1 MIELDDKENQS
12 PLRLG
17 FGKSPSPKKSRSK
30 SIGPGG
36 LDSVAASAVKSIL
49 PSKED
54 EAKRREAR
62 RKSLANRRVSF
73 APEATLHTWDVI
85 EYMRDATA
93 SSNSSDHARAQQ
105 QFDSDPPSTPPEQA
119 DEDEDDLPD
128 SPEHQRDAHQQK
140 RCRSSAIPPMNF
152 NDLDDYSSSPVSG
165 SSNVEASSDVEED
178 VESEDDG
185 DSTAMS
191 LDQGDNTLLSEQS
204 GDSTG
209 SSARLDAALRQASD
223 QAGTRGIDFDEYGDM
238 SMEMAG
244 DEITNAFKPWAQGQH
259 FAAEDQ
265 ENNNPFDSVFRPGPQ
280 PGEDD
285 EEEGDDDMSM
295 DMTRAVGRI
304 IPQQQPQEDQEETED
319 EGDMTMD
326 MTKPMGTIWTA
337 NQSHPQAQEVEEDE
351 TRDMTMDMTRPVGRI
366 IQTHQHLYQQSPER
380 TVSFGDETMD
390 LTQAVGK
397 IHQWNPQAQPP
408 RSALKRRFESF
419 ATEDVASP
427 SIKKPVFEEPTRRTV
442 AQARDAK
449 RRRSSSSRQSLGD
462 GTMDLTVA
470 VGAIQQRQQSPVKK
484 DRRLSSRSRRS
495 SGASSI
501 MDEQTMDFTMAVGG
515 IKQQQQPKS
524 PREPSIIEEDDGEE
538 NEDMSM
544 EFTVVVGN
552 ILKQHA
558 ATAIER
564 PATPRKSPSPVRTE
578 IPTTPKDQDRFKETR
593 DLTAKKLLTPL
604 FEKQAPGSAVKDSAG
619 SRKSSARK
627 SASKEPTPSL
637 GFLSPAVFASPRRS
651 PASARKS
658 PSSAQKI
665 PSAQQTPAS
674 VQKTPLSAQK
684 IPSSPHKTPA
694 SAQKTPSS
702 ARKTPVSATKSP
714 HFAHKVTESV
724 QHTPL
729 AQTSPISVK
738 QNGSAQKPAS
748 VHKSSPLVARTPP
761 SAMKSSVSKS
771 SSRKSPVSTRRS
783 ARISLATVHPQRD
796 EHAEEAILTPSRPA
810 ETEESA
816 EEMQIDQST
825 KEASPLPEQEV
836 HDEPM
841 GEVSYPALPVPQ
853 PEQEQAKEQ
862 EQQHEHSTADTS
874 KTTETTT
881 TPQITQTPAAPS
893 PVHHHPAISMA
904 GSPIRSPA
912 AATPK
917 QIDLEELNPT
927 SPSLEKQLRSS
938 PVKFAATPEQ
948 QKQYHEEPR
957 STFAD
962 SIKFLSTPSKETG
975 TSPLKRLR
983 ALTPKKSPAKKAMTP
998 RKIATPKLSAPFIV
1012 QNKNAP
1018 GLLDLEAAKNI
1029 FAAPKTGP
1037 PAKKVQLNEFLDLA
1051 GIKFMDLTAS
1061 KRRHTVAP
1069 TPSEPHGADREDQ
1082 NIDLEGAVVAGACTM
1097 PMLDLFQHACR
1108 ELKRYI
1114 SEGKSFLKTLEAE
1127 VYEEP
1132 PPFFQAYMDATPDRK
1147 AQLDINMR
1155 DAKTNARMR
1164 SKEIWYDWRSKLLDG
1179 LLDGL
1184 NRIKTGLEADAE
1196 ILGRKQESLDSELPD
1211 LLQHYE
1217 DLLKEAEQ
1225 LEQAAAATSEEEKEE
1240 LRASRARLVE
1250 VDEQIEER
1258 KRMLADLQ
1266 RDIDEQDNLAEAYEE
1281 GKAES
1286 LAAIQEAERVKESCR
1301 GFTVEEVQSLKASV
1315 AQLEKQT
1322 GWAVASAS
1330 GANLTMTYKNTLQL
1344 YFNTT
1349 SFKVN
1354 ASSPATTPMNS
1365 PISLTHITPATL
1377 TTEQRFFLQ
1386 LMRAQLQCL
1395 DQNTISL
1402 KQLLGFVQRGWD
1414 TASLIAEQVRRLT
1427 LEQMVNVSILS
1438 DERLAVDIS
1447 VLLPKVETKVKV
1459 GVQLTATLSDPE
1471 AEDLDIKNEIDVDAK
1486 VVYGEPYNE
1495 KNMSEFVGK
1504 RVRGQGFEG
1513 WDETIREL
1521 RMRLV
1526 ATGRKGR

>member
-1 MIELDDKENQS
+1 MFLCADHNTTMIELDDKENQS

-140 RCRSSAIPPMNF
+140 RRRSSAIPPMNF

-326 MTKPMGTIWTA
+326 MTKPMGAIWTA

-524 PREPSIIEEDDGEE
+524 PREPSIIEENDGEE

-544 EFTVVVGN
+544 EFTAVVGN

-796 EHAEEAILTPSRPA
+796 EHVEEAILTPSRPA

-816 EEMQIDQST
+816 EEMQIDQPT
-825 KEASPLPEQEV
+825 KEASLLPEQEV

-862 EQQHEHSTADTS
+862 EQQHEHSTVDTL
-874 KTTETTT
+874 KTTEATT

-998 RKIATPKLSAPFIV
+998 RKIATPKLSTPFIV

-1069 TPSEPHGADREDQ
+1069 TPREPHGADREDQ
-1082 NIDLEGAVVAGACTM
+1082 NIDLEGHTKGS
-1097 PMLDLFQHACR
+1097 
-1108 ELKRYI
+1108 I
-1114 SEGKSFLKTLEAE
+1114 G
-1127 VYEEP
+1127 
-1132 PPFFQAYMDATPDRK
+1132 
-1147 AQLDINMR
+1147 
-1155 DAKTNARMR
+1155 
-1164 SKEIWYDWRSKLLDG
+1164 
-1179 LLDGL
+1179 
-1184 NRIKTGLEADAE
+1184 
-1196 ILGRKQESLDSELPD
+1196 
-1211 LLQHYE
+1211 
-1217 DLLKEAEQ
+1217 
-1225 LEQAAAATSEEEKEE
+1225 
-1240 LRASRARLVE
+1240 
-1250 VDEQIEER
+1250 
-1258 KRMLADLQ
+1258 
-1266 RDIDEQDNLAEAYEE
+1266 
-1281 GKAES
+1281 
-1286 LAAIQEAERVKESCR
+1286 
-1301 GFTVEEVQSLKASV
+1301 SV
-1315 AQLEKQT
+1315 
-1322 GWAVASAS
+1322 GW
-1330 GANLTMTYKNTLQL
+1330 
-1344 YFNTT
+1344 
-1349 SFKVN
+1349 
-1354 ASSPATTPMNS
+1354 
-1365 PISLTHITPATL
+1365 
-1377 TTEQRFFLQ
+1377 
-1386 LMRAQLQCL
+1386 
-1395 DQNTISL
+1395 
-1402 KQLLGFVQRGWD
+1402 
-1414 TASLIAEQVRRLT
+1414 
-1427 LEQMVNVSILS
+1427 
-1438 DERLAVDIS
+1438 
-1447 VLLPKVETKVKV
+1447 
-1459 GVQLTATLSDPE
+1459 
-1471 AEDLDIKNEIDVDAK
+1471 
-1486 VVYGEPYNE
+1486 
-1495 KNMSEFVGK
+1495 
-1504 RVRGQGFEG
+1504 GQ
-1513 WDETIREL
+1513 
-1521 RMRLV
+1521 
-1526 ATGRKGR
+1526 

>member
-140 RCRSSAIPPMNF
+140 RRRSSAIPPMNF

-280 PGEDD
+280 AWDDD

-326 MTKPMGTIWTA
+326 MTKPMGAIWTA
-337 NQSHPQAQEVEEDE
+337 NQLQSQVQEQEQEEDE

-544 EFTVVVGN
+544 EFTAVVGN

-796 EHAEEAILTPSRPA
+796 EHAEEAIHTPSRPA

-825 KEASPLPEQEV
+825 KEASLVPEQEV

-874 KTTETTT
+874 KTTEATT

-998 RKIATPKLSAPFIV
+998 RKIATPKLSTPFIV

-1114 SEGKSFLKTLEAE
+1114 SE
-1127 VYEEP
+1127 
-1132 PPFFQAYMDATPDRK
+1132 
-1147 AQLDINMR
+1147 
-1155 DAKTNARMR
+1155 
-1164 SKEIWYDWRSKLLDG
+1164 
-1179 LLDGL
+1179 
-1184 NRIKTGLEADAE
+1184 
-1196 ILGRKQESLDSELPD
+1196 
-1211 LLQHYE
+1211 
-1217 DLLKEAEQ
+1217 
-1225 LEQAAAATSEEEKEE
+1225 
-1240 LRASRARLVE
+1240 
-1250 VDEQIEER
+1250 
-1258 KRMLADLQ
+1258 
-1266 RDIDEQDNLAEAYEE
+1266 
-1281 GKAES
+1281 
-1286 LAAIQEAERVKESCR
+1286 
-1301 GFTVEEVQSLKASV
+1301 
-1315 AQLEKQT
+1315 
-1322 GWAVASAS
+1322 
-1330 GANLTMTYKNTLQL
+1330 
-1344 YFNTT
+1344 
-1349 SFKVN
+1349 
-1354 ASSPATTPMNS
+1354 
-1365 PISLTHITPATL
+1365 
-1377 TTEQRFFLQ
+1377 
-1386 LMRAQLQCL
+1386 
-1395 DQNTISL
+1395 
-1402 KQLLGFVQRGWD
+1402 
-1414 TASLIAEQVRRLT
+1414 
-1427 LEQMVNVSILS
+1427 
-1438 DERLAVDIS
+1438 
-1447 VLLPKVETKVKV
+1447 
-1459 GVQLTATLSDPE
+1459 
-1471 AEDLDIKNEIDVDAK
+1471 
-1486 VVYGEPYNE
+1486 
-1495 KNMSEFVGK
+1495 
-1504 RVRGQGFEG
+1504 
-1513 WDETIREL
+1513 
-1521 RMRLV
+1521 
-1526 ATGRKGR
+1526 

>member
-1 MIELDDKENQS
+1 MIDLDDKENQS

-17 FGKSPSPKKSRSK
+17 FGKSPSPKRSRTK
-30 SIGPGG
+30 NIAPAGQ
-36 LDSVAASAVKSIL
+36 DSVPPSAVKSIL

-93 SSNSSDHARAQQ
+93 SSNSSDHARAHQQ
-105 QFDSDPPSTPPEQA
+105 PDSDPPSTPPSQA
-119 DEDEDDLPD
+119 DDDQDDLPQ

-140 RCRSSAIPPMNF
+140 RRRSSAIPPMNF

-165 SSNVEASSDVEED
+165 SSNVEASSDIEEN

-191 LDQGDNTLLSEQS
+191 LDQGDNTLLSQQS
-204 GDSTG
+204 GESTG
-209 SSARLDAALRQASD
+209 SSARLDAALQQAAT

-244 DEITNAFKPWAQGQH
+244 DEVTNAFKPWAQGQH
-259 FAAEDQ
+259 FAVGD
-265 ENNNPFDSVFRPGPQ
+265 ENSNPFDSVFRPGPQ
-280 PGEDD
+280 PGD
-285 EEEGDDDMSM
+285 EEDEEDDDMSM

-304 IPQQQPQEDQEETED
+304 LPQQQPQDDQEETED

-337 NQSHPQAQEVEEDE
+337 NQPQSQPQEQEEEEDE

-366 IQTHQHLYQQSPER
+366 IQTHQNLYQQSPER

-427 SIKKPVFEEPTRRTV
+427 SVKKPLFEEPTRRTV

-462 GTMDLTVA
+462 ATMDLTVA

-524 PREPSIIEEDDGEE
+524 PREPSILEEDDAEV

-544 EFTVVVGN
+544 EFTAVVGN

-558 ATAIER
+558 ATTIER
-564 PATPRKSPSPVRTE
+564 PATPRKSPSPTRTE

-593 DLTAKKLLTPL
+593 DLAAKKLLTPL
-604 FEKQAPGSAVKDSAG
+604 FEKQVPGSAVKDSAG
-619 SRKSSARK
+619 SRRSSARK
-627 SASKEPTPSL
+627 SASEEPTTTLP
-637 GFLSPAVFASPRRS
+637 FLSPAVFAIPHRS

-658 PSSAQKI
+658 PSAQRTPSSAQKTPMSAQKI
-665 PSAQQTPAS
+665 
-674 VQKTPLSAQK
+674 
-684 IPSSPHKTPA
+684 
-694 SAQKTPSS
+694 PSS

-714 HFAHKVTESV
+714 HFAQKISESA

-729 AQTSPISVK
+729 AQTSPVSAK
-738 QNGSAQKPAS
+738 QNGSAKKLAS
-748 VHKSSPLVARTPP
+748 VHKSPISAARTPA
-761 SAMKSSVSKS
+761 SVTKSPLPKA

-783 ARISLATVHPQRD
+783 ARISLAAVHPHQD
-796 EHAEEAILTPSRPA
+796 EQAEEIVPTLTKPEAVAEPA
-810 ETEESA
+810 D
-816 EEMQIDQST
+816 EMQVEQHIP
-825 KEASPLPEQEV
+825 EPEQEV

-841 GEVSYPALPVPQ
+841 AEVSYPTLPVITELEITE
-853 PEQEQAKEQ
+853 PETE
-862 EQQHEHSTADTS
+862 DTI
-874 KTTETTT
+874 TVTPRIPEATT
-881 TPQITQTPAAPS
+881 TPQITEIPSAPS
-893 PVHHHPAISMA
+893 PVHHHTAVSMA
-904 GSPIRSPA
+904 GSPTRSPDIT
-912 AATPK
+912 TPK

-948 QKQYHEEPR
+948 QKQYAQEPR

-962 SIKFLSTPSKETG
+962 SIKYLSTPSKEIG

-983 ALTPKKSPAKKAMTP
+983 ALTPKKSPAKKMMTP
-998 RKIATPKLSAPFIV
+998 KKIATPKLSAPFIV
-1012 QNKNAP
+1012 ENKNAP

-1029 FAAPKTGP
+1029 FAVPKTGP
-1037 PAKKVQLNEFLDLA
+1037 PARKVQLNDFLDLA

-1069 TPSEPHGADREDQ
+1069 TPSETHGADGDDQ

-1108 ELKRYI
+1108 ELKKYI

-1127 VYEEP
+1127 VYDDP

-1147 AQLDINMR
+1147 SQLDVNMR

-1179 LLDGL
+1179 LSDGL
-1184 NRIKTGLEADAE
+1184 DRIRTGLDADAE
-1196 ILGRKQESLDSELPD
+1196 VLGQKQQSLDSVLPE

-1258 KRMLADLQ
+1258 KRMLASLQ
-1266 RDIDEQDNLAEAYEE
+1266 RDVDEQDNLAEAYEE
-1281 GKAES
+1281 GKMES

-1301 GFTVEEVQSLKASV
+1301 GFTVDEVQSLKGMFVLTWIPRFTFANKPIASV

-1322 GWAVASAS
+1322 GWAIASAS

-1349 SFKVN
+1349 SFKVT
-1354 ASSPATTPMNS
+1354 SSAQAKSPTNS
-1365 PISLTHITPATL
+1365 PISLTHITPASP
-1377 TTEQRFFLQ
+1377 TTEKRFFLQ

-1395 DQNTISL
+1395 DQNTISV

-1414 TASLIAEQVRRLT
+1414 TASLIAEQVRCLT
-1427 LEQMVNVSILS
+1427 LEQLVNVSILS
-1438 DERLAVDIS
+1438 DERLAIDVCI
-1447 VLLPKVETKVKV
+1447 LLPKVETKVKV
-1459 GVQLTATLSDPE
+1459 GLRLTATLSDPE
-1471 AEDLDIKNEIDVDAK
+1471 ADDLDIKHEIDVDAT

-1504 RVRGQGFEG
+1504 RVRGQGSEG
-1513 WDETIREL
+1513 WDATVREL
-1521 RMRLV
+1521 KMRLV

>member
-1 MIELDDKENQS
+1 MIDLDDKENRS
-12 PLRLG
+12 PLRLA
-17 FGKSPSPKKSRSK
+17 FGKSPSPNKSRTK
-30 SIGPGG
+30 HIGPSG
-36 LDSVAASAVKSIL
+36 LDSVTASAVKSIL

-93 SSNSSDHARAQQ
+93 SSNSSDHIRAHQQ
-105 QFDSDPPSTPPEQA
+105 PDSDPPSTPPEQA
-119 DEDEDDLPD
+119 DEDGSELPD
-128 SPEHQRDAHQQK
+128 SPEHQRDAHRQK
-140 RCRSSAIPPMNF
+140 RRRSSAIPPMNF

-165 SSNVEASSDVEED
+165 SSNVDASSDVEEHVD
-178 VESEDDG
+178 SEDDG
-185 DSTAMS
+185 DTAMS
-191 LDQGDNTLLSEQS
+191 LDQGDDSLLSQQS

-238 SMEMAG
+238 TMEMAG
-244 DEITNAFKPWAQGQH
+244 DEVTNAFKPWAQGQH

-265 ENNNPFDSVFRPGPQ
+265 ENNTPFDSLFRPGPQ
-280 PGEDD
+280 PGD
-285 EEEGDDDMSM
+285 EEDEQDDDMSM
-295 DMTRAVGRI
+295 DMTRAIGRI
-304 IPQQQPQEDQEETED
+304 LPQQPQQRLQADQEETED

-326 MTKPMGTIWTA
+326 MTKPIGAIWTA
-337 NQSHPQAQEVEEDE
+337 NQPQIQAQELEEDE

-366 IQTHQHLYQQSPER
+366 IQTHQDFYQQSPER

-408 RSALKRRFESF
+408 RSALKRRFENF
-419 ATEDVASP
+419 ATEEVASP
-427 SIKKPVFEEPTRRTV
+427 SIKKPAFEESKPSFEEPKPSSEEPTRRTV

-462 GTMDLTVA
+462 ATMDLTLA
-470 VGAIQQRQQSPVKK
+470 VGAIQQRQQSPIKK

-495 SGASSI
+495 SGASST
-501 MDEQTMDFTMAVGG
+501 MDEQTMDFTMAIGG

-524 PREPSIIEEDDGEE
+524 PRKPSILEEDDAEVNEE
-538 NEDMSM
+538 MSM
-544 EFTVVVGN
+544 EFTAVVGN

-558 ATAIER
+558 AVAIER
-564 PATPRKSPSPVRTE
+564 PTTPQKSPTPVRIE
-578 IPTTPKDQDRFKETR
+578 IPTTPKDQDRFKEPR

-604 FEKQAPGSAVKDSAG
+604 FEKHAPGSAVKDSAG
-619 SRKSSARK
+619 SRRSSARK
-627 SASKEPTPSL
+627 SASKVLTESL
-637 GFLSPAVFASPRRS
+637 PFLSPTVFVTPHKSPG
-651 PASARKS
+651 SARKS
-658 PSSAQKI
+658 PVS
-665 PSAQQTPAS
+665 
-674 VQKTPLSAQK
+674 QK
-684 IPSSPHKTPA
+684 IPSS
-694 SAQKTPSS
+694 AQKTPVSTHKAPLSIRKTSSS
-702 ARKTPVSATKSP
+702 ATRSP
-714 HFAHKVTESV
+714 HFTHKTTESA

-729 AQTSPISVK
+729 AQTSPIPSRQYGSTQKLASVVR
-738 QNGSAQKPAS
+738 SSPHVAHTPAS
-748 VHKSSPLVARTPP
+748 VTKG
-761 SAMKSSVSKS
+761 SVSKA

-783 ARISLATVHPQRD
+783 ARISVAVKPHQ
-796 EHAEEAILTPSRPA
+796 EEQSKDVLSPSRIVTA
-810 ETEESA
+810 ELA
-816 EEMQIDQST
+816 DEMQIEQPMT
-825 KEASPLPEQEV
+825 KEASPEPVQEAQ
-836 HDEPM
+836 DEVM
-841 GEVSYPALPVPQ
+841 GEVDYPALPITGTEREPSPAATPQ
-853 PEQEQAKEQ
+853 ISEA
-862 EQQHEHSTADTS
+862 
-874 KTTETTT
+874 TT
-881 TPQITQTPAAPS
+881 TPQITNAPSHPS
-893 PVHHHPAISMA
+893 PVHHHTAVSMG
-904 GSPIRSPA
+904 GSPLRSPA
-912 AATPK
+912 VATPK
-917 QIDLEELNPT
+917 RIDLEELNPT

-938 PVKFAATPEQ
+938 PVKFATTPEQ
-948 QKQYHEEPR
+948 KRQYIEEPR

-983 ALTPKKSPAKKAMTP
+983 ALTPKKSPAKKAMTT
-998 RKIATPKLSAPFIV
+998 RKIATPKLSTPFIV
-1012 QNKNAP
+1012 QNQNTP

-1029 FAAPKTGP
+1029 LAIPKTGP
-1037 PAKKVQLNEFLDLA
+1037 PAKKVELNAFLDLA

-1069 TPSEPHGADREDQ
+1069 TPSEPQGTDGEDQ
-1082 NIDLEGAVVAGACTM
+1082 TIDLESAVVAGACTM

-1127 VYEEP
+1127 VYDDP

-1147 AQLDINMR
+1147 AQLDVNMR

-1179 LLDGL
+1179 LAEGL
-1184 NRIKTGLEADAE
+1184 NRIKDGLEADAE
-1196 ILGRKQESLDSELPD
+1196 VLDQKQQALDAVLPD
-1211 LLQHYE
+1211 LLQQYE
-1217 DLLKEAEQ
+1217 SLLKEAEQ

-1240 LRASRARLVE
+1240 LRASRARLLE
-1250 VDEQIEER
+1250 VDGQVEER
-1258 KRMLADLQ
+1258 KRILANLQ
-1266 RDIDEQDNLAEAYEE
+1266 RDIEEQDNLAEAYEE

-1286 LAAIQEAERVKESCR
+1286 LAAIQEAERAKESCR
-1301 GFTVEEVQSLKASV
+1301 GFTVDEVQSLKESV

-1322 GWAVASAS
+1322 GWAVTAA
-1330 GANLTMTYKNTLQL
+1330 ANTNLTMTYANTLQL
-1344 YFNTT
+1344 FFNTT
-1349 SFKVN
+1349 SFK
-1354 ASSPATTPMNS
+1354 AISSSQATNPSNS
-1365 PISLTHITPATL
+1365 PISLTHLTPTAL
-1377 TTEQRFFLQ
+1377 TTEKRFFLQ

-1427 LEQMVNVSILS
+1427 LEQIVNVSILN
-1438 DERLAVDIS
+1438 DERLAIDVCI
-1447 VLLPKVETKVKV
+1447 LLPKVETKVKL
-1459 GVQLTATLSDPE
+1459 GIHLTATLSDPE

-1526 ATGRKGR
+1526 ATGRKAR

>member
-1 MIELDDKENQS
+1 MIDLDDKENQS
-12 PLRLG
+12 QRRLG
-17 FGKSPSPKKSRSK
+17 FGKSPSPKRPRAKNNAAA
-30 SIGPGG
+30 GQ
-36 LDSVAASAVKSIL
+36 DSVPPSAVKSIL

-93 SSNSSDHARAQQ
+93 SSNSSDHARAHQEA
-105 QFDSDPPSTPPEQA
+105 DSDPPSTPPEQA
-119 DEDEDDLPD
+119 DDDEDELPH

-140 RCRSSAIPPMNF
+140 RRRSSAIPPMNF

-165 SSNVEASSDVEED
+165 SSNVGASSDVEED

-185 DSTAMS
+185 ESTAMS
-191 LDQGDNTLLSEQS
+191 LDQGDNTLLSQQS

-209 SSARLDAALRQASD
+209 SSARLEAALQQAAA
-223 QAGTRGIDFDEYGDM
+223 QAGTRGIEFDEYGDM

-259 FAAEDQ
+259 FAKEDQ

-280 PGEDD
+280 PGDD
-285 EEEGDDDMSM
+285 EDEGDDDMSM

-304 IPQQQPQEDQEETED
+304 LPQQQPHEEQEETED

-337 NQSHPQAQEVEEDE
+337 NQPQAQPQEQEQEEDE

-366 IQTHQHLYQQSPER
+366 IQTHQNLYQQSPER

-427 SIKKPVFEEPTRRTV
+427 SVKRPIFEEPTRRTV

-462 GTMDLTVA
+462 ATMDLTVA

-495 SGASSI
+495 SGASSV

-515 IKQQQQPKS
+515 IKQQQQQQPKS
-524 PREPSIIEEDDGEE
+524 PREPSVVEEDDAEA

-544 EFTVVVGN
+544 EFTAVVGN

-558 ATAIER
+558 TTAIER
-564 PATPRKSPSPVRTE
+564 PATPRKSPSPARTD

-604 FEKQAPGSAVKDSAG
+604 FEKQAPGSAVKDSAS
-619 SRKSSARK
+619 SRRSSTRK
-627 SASKEPTPSL
+627 SASKEPTITLP
-637 GFLSPAVFASPRRS
+637 FLSPAVLSSPHRS
-651 PASARKS
+651 PGSARKS
-658 PSSAQKI
+658 PALQRTPSSVQKTPSSAQKI
-665 PSAQQTPAS
+665 PSS
-674 VQKTPLSAQK
+674 V
-684 IPSSPHKTPA
+684 
-694 SAQKTPSS
+694 
-702 ARKTPVSATKSP
+702 RKTPVSATNSP
-714 HFAHKVTESV
+714 HFTQISSEST

-738 QNGSAQKPAS
+738 QNGSAQKLAS
-748 VHKSSPLVARTPP
+748 VHRSPASKAPTPASATKSPA
-761 SAMKSSVSKS
+761 SKT

-783 ARISLATVHPQRD
+783 ASISLAAGQPQQD
-796 EHAEEAILTPSRPA
+796 AQVQETMPTPTKSTAEVADG
-810 ETEESA
+810 
-816 EEMQIDQST
+816 MQIEQHCP
-825 KEASPLPEQEV
+825 ALEQEA

-841 GEVSYPALPVPQ
+841 DEVSYPALPVT
-853 PEQEQAKEQ
+853 EQETNSPTTVE
-862 EQQHEHSTADTS
+862 S
-874 KTTETTT
+874 KIPKATI
-881 TPQITQTPAAPS
+881 TPQITETPSAPS
-893 PVHHHPAISMA
+893 PVHHHTAVSMA
-904 GSPIRSPA
+904 GSPTRSPA
-912 AATPK
+912 VATPK

-948 QKQYHEEPR
+948 QKQHTDEPR

-962 SIKFLSTPSKETG
+962 SIKFLSTPSKEVG

-983 ALTPKKSPAKKAMTP
+983 ALTPKKSPAKKMMTP
-998 RKIATPKLSAPFIV
+998 KKIATPKTSTPFIV
-1012 QNKNAP
+1012 ENRNAP

-1029 FAAPKTGP
+1029 FAVPKTGP
-1037 PAKKVQLNEFLDLA
+1037 PARKVQLNEFLDLA

-1069 TPSEPHGADREDQ
+1069 TPSEPHGADGEDQ
-1082 NIDLEGAVVAGACTM
+1082 SIDLEGAVVAGACTM

-1108 ELKRYI
+1108 ELKKYI

-1127 VYEEP
+1127 VYDDP
-1132 PPFFQAYMDATPDRK
+1132 PPFFQAYMDATPERK
-1147 AQLDINMR
+1147 SQLDGNMR
-1155 DAKTNARMR
+1155 DAKTNARMK

-1179 LLDGL
+1179 LSDGL
-1184 NRIKTGLEADAE
+1184 DRIQTGLDADAE
-1196 ILGRKQESLDSELPD
+1196 ILGQKQESLDSVLPG

-1217 DLLKEAEQ
+1217 GLLKEAEQ
-1225 LEQAAAATSEEEKEE
+1225 LEQAAAATSEEEKEQ

-1258 KRMLADLQ
+1258 KRMLASLQ
-1266 RDIDEQDNLAEAYEE
+1266 RDVDEQDQLAEAYEE
-1281 GKAES
+1281 GKIES

-1301 GFTVEEVQSLKASV
+1301 GFTIDEVQSLKASV

-1322 GWAVASAS
+1322 GWAIASAS
-1330 GANLTMTYKNTLQL
+1330 GTNLTMTYANTLQL

-1349 SFKVN
+1349 SFKIT
-1354 ASSPATTPMNS
+1354 SSAQATNPTNS
-1365 PISLTHITPATL
+1365 PISLTHITPTTL
-1377 TTEQRFFLQ
+1377 TTEKRFFLQ

-1395 DQNTISL
+1395 DQKTISL

-1414 TASLIAEQVRRLT
+1414 AASLIAEQVRCLT
-1427 LEQMVNVSILS
+1427 LEQLVNVSILS
-1438 DERLAVDIS
+1438 DERLAIDVCI
-1447 VLLPKVETKVKV
+1447 LLPKVETKVKV
-1459 GVQLTATLSDPE
+1459 GLRLTATLSDHE
-1471 AEDLDIKNEIDVDAK
+1471 AQDLDIKHEVDVDAK

-1504 RVRGQGFEG
+1504 RVRGQGSEG
-1513 WDETIREL
+1513 WDATIREL
-1521 RMRLV
+1521 RTRLV

>member
-12 PLRLG
+12 PLRLA
-17 FGKSPSPKKSRSK
+17 FGKSPSPSKSRTK
-30 SIGPGG
+30 NIGSTG
-36 LDSVAASAVKSIL
+36 LDSVTASAVKSIL

-93 SSNSSDHARAQQ
+93 SSNSSDHARAHRQP
-105 QFDSDPPSTPPEQA
+105 DSDPPSTPPEQA
-119 DEDEDDLPD
+119 DEDESELPD
-128 SPEHQRDAHQQK
+128 SPEHQRDAHKQK
-140 RCRSSAIPPMNF
+140 RRRSSAIPPMNF

-165 SSNVEASSDVEED
+165 SSNVDASSDVEEHVD
-178 VESEDDG
+178 SEDDG
-185 DSTAMS
+185 DTAMS
-191 LDQGDNTLLSEQS
+191 LDQGDDSLLSQQS

-223 QAGTRGIDFDEYGDM
+223 QAGTRGIGFDEYGDM
-238 SMEMAG
+238 TMEMAG
-244 DEITNAFKPWAQGQH
+244 DEVTNAFKPWAQGQH
-259 FAAEDQ
+259 FAADDQ

-280 PGEDD
+280 PGD
-285 EEEGDDDMSM
+285 EEDEQDDDMSM
-295 DMTRAVGRI
+295 DMTRAIGRI
-304 IPQQQPQEDQEETED
+304 LPQQPQQPPQEDQEETED

-326 MTKPMGTIWTA
+326 MTKPIGAIWTA
-337 NQSHPQAQEVEEDE
+337 NQPQGQAQEPEEDE

-366 IQTHQHLYQQSPER
+366 IQAHQNFYQQSPER

-408 RSALKRRFESF
+408 RSALKRRFENF
-419 ATEDVASP
+419 TTEEVASP
-427 SIKKPVFEEPTRRTV
+427 SIKKPAFEKPKPSFEEPTRRTV

-462 GTMDLTVA
+462 ATMDLTVA
-470 VGAIQQRQQSPVKK
+470 VGTIQQRQQSPVKK

-515 IKQQQQPKS
+515 VKQQQQPKS
-524 PREPSIIEEDDGEE
+524 PREPSIFEEDDAEV

-544 EFTVVVGN
+544 EFTAVVGN
-552 ILKQHA
+552 ILEQHA
-558 ATAIER
+558 AVAIER
-564 PATPRKSPSPVRTE
+564 PTTPQRSPTPVRAE
-578 IPTTPKDQDRFKETR
+578 IPTTPKDQDRFKEPR

-604 FEKQAPGSAVKDSAG
+604 FEKRARNSAVKDSAG
-619 SRKSSARK
+619 SMRSSARK
-627 SASKEPTPSL
+627 SASKELTESL
-637 GFLSPAVFASPRRS
+637 PFLSPAVSAAPHKS

-658 PSSAQKI
+658 P
-665 PSAQQTPAS
+665 AS
-674 VQKTPLSAQK
+674 QK
-684 IPSSPHKTPA
+684 IPSSAQKTPGTTHKA
-694 SAQKTPSS
+694 PLSIRKTPSS
-702 ARKTPVSATKSP
+702 ATRSP
-714 HFAHKVTESV
+714 HFTHKTTESA

-729 AQTSPISVK
+729 AQTSPISIR
-738 QNGSAQKPAS
+738 QNGSTQKPAS
-748 VHKSSPLVARTPP
+748 VVRSSPHVAHTPA
-761 SAMKSSVSKS
+761 SVIKGSVSKA

-783 ARISLATVHPQRD
+783 ARISLAVQPHQE
-796 EHAEEAILTPSRPA
+796 EHIKDVPSPSRTVTA
-810 ETEESA
+810 QLA
-816 EEMQIDQST
+816 DEMQIEQPTTND
-825 KEASPLPEQEV
+825 ASSEPVQETQ
-836 HDEPM
+836 DEVM
-841 GEVSYPALPVPQ
+841 GEVSYPALPI
-853 PEQEQAKEQ
+853 
-862 EQQHEHSTADTS
+862 
-874 KTTETTT
+874 TETERKSSPTATPQMPKATT
-881 TPQITQTPAAPS
+881 TPQITNVSPQPS
-893 PVHHHPAISMA
+893 PVHHHTAVSMG
-904 GSPIRSPA
+904 GSPLRSPA
-912 AATPK
+912 VATPR

-938 PVKFAATPEQ
+938 PVKFATTPEQ
-948 QKQYHEEPR
+948 KRQYTEEPR

-983 ALTPKKSPAKKAMTP
+983 ALTPKKSPAKKAMTT
-998 RKIATPKLSAPFIV
+998 RKIATPKLSTPFIV
-1012 QNKNAP
+1012 QNQNAP

-1029 FAAPKTGP
+1029 FAVPKTGP
-1037 PAKKVQLNEFLDLA
+1037 PARKVELNAFLDLA

-1069 TPSEPHGADREDQ
+1069 TPSEPQGTDGEDQ
-1082 NIDLEGAVVAGACTM
+1082 TIDLESAVVAGACTM

-1114 SEGKSFLKTLEAE
+1114 SEGKSFLTTLEAE
-1127 VYEEP
+1127 VYDDP

-1147 AQLDINMR
+1147 AQLDVNMR

-1179 LLDGL
+1179 LAEGL
-1184 NRIKTGLEADAE
+1184 NRIKDGLHADAE
-1196 ILGRKQESLDSELPD
+1196 FLDQKQQALDAVLPD
-1211 LLQHYE
+1211 LLQQYE
-1217 DLLKEAEQ
+1217 SLLKEAEQ
-1225 LEQAAAATSEEEKEE
+1225 LEQVAAATSEEEKEE
-1240 LRASRARLVE
+1240 LRASRARLLE

-1258 KRMLADLQ
+1258 KRTLASLQ
-1266 RDIDEQDNLAEAYEE
+1266 RDVDEQDNLAEAYEE

-1286 LAAIQEAERVKESCR
+1286 LAAIHEAERVKESCR
-1301 GFTVEEVQSLKASV
+1301 GFTVDEVQSLKGKFLTIQKQRQGFANITTESV
-1315 AQLEKQT
+1315 AQLEKKT
-1322 GWAVASAS
+1322 GWTVTAAADT
-1330 GANLTMTYKNTLQL
+1330 NLTMTYANTLQL
-1344 YFNTT
+1344 FFNTT
-1349 SFKVN
+1349 SFK
-1354 ASSPATTPMNS
+1354 ATSSSQAANPLNS
-1365 PISLTHITPATL
+1365 PISLTHLTPATL
-1377 TTEQRFFLQ
+1377 TTEKRFFLQ

-1427 LEQMVNVSILS
+1427 LEQIVNVSILS
-1438 DERLAVDIS
+1438 DERLSIDVCI
-1447 VLLPKVETKVKV
+1447 LLPKVETKVKL
-1459 GVQLTATLSDPE
+1459 GIQLTATLSDPE

-1526 ATGRKGR
+1526 ATGRKAR